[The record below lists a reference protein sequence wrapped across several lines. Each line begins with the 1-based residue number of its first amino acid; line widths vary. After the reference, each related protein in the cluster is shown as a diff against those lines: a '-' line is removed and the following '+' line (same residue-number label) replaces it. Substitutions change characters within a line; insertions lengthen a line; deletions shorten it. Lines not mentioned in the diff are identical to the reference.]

1 MYLGS
6 VNSCVDLRK
15 KKNKREKVAYIKIPM
30 I

>member
-6 VNSCVDLRK
+6 VNSCVDLR